1 MAFAGIEGRSRDVLR
16 AHIPRC
22 SERHLEIHSR
32 IDGQP
37 LYAPGNILVR
47 AVEEKKHE
55 KSMMAE
61 WAKSSLLM
69 AEWATRRVLVTYFFK
84 RGRAVDVM
92 WAGI

>member
-47 AVEEKKHE
+47 LVEEKKTLE
-55 KSMMAE
+55 INDGRVGKKQSIDGRVGN
-61 WAKSSLLM
+61 KTCFGDLL
-69 AEWATRRVLVTYFFK
+69 FQK
-84 RGRAVDVM
+84 RRAVDVM